1 MFYVIIFFYSYHI
14 CGPNL
19 IKFEHTHILQKI
31 ILSNSSTTPTTT
43 DEMVAASKEA
53 VVVSAAVSSDGGM
66 SSIVYS
72 ALKRVAVVGVIYCVG
87 YMNWSVAWLITPLIF
102 SVMRDQW
109 KKKSEL
115 SRSIAIASA
124 QANEKDVILAKI
136 TDLPSWVYFPDVE
149 RCEWVNRVSLQHFE
163 YCER

>member
-1 MFYVIIFFYSYHI
+1 MA
-14 CGPNL
+14 
-19 IKFEHTHILQKI
+19 
-31 ILSNSSTTPTTT
+31 
-43 DEMVAASKEA
+43 AASKEA
-53 VVVSAAVSSDGGM
+53 VVGPAGDTDSGM

-72 ALKRVAVVGVIYCVG
+72 TLKRVVVVGVIYFVG
-87 YMNWSVAWLITPLIF
+87 YMDWSVAWLITPLIF

-149 RCEWVNRVSLQHFE
+149 RCEWVNRVSFE
-163 YCER
+163 EDIPFFRIWFGIQVFFRCVRSFSNCGPMPMVTPVIWSKK